1 MVFVLYGIWLLGA
14 TPYKKSTSLEETNQ
28 QSHRRPEIHTQPI
41 GYQEPCGK
49 QKKKECFYL
58 LKLYIC
64 HQLLHLT

>member
-28 QSHRRPEIHTQPI
+28 QSHRRPEIHTHPI

-49 QKKKECFYL
+49 QKKKSAF
-58 LKLYIC
+58 IS
-64 HQLLHLT
+64 